1 LDQTG
6 SGSSSLKKFE
16 PKNKKMN
23 LLDQIKSDFSN
34 YAAQAEPGVFFD
46 KRLEAFAELEKS
58 GLPTLK
64 SEEWKYTN
72 LRKIAEGNFTNTCTS
87 NLDAK
92 TLLDAGILNKIKS
105 NKLVF
110 VNGCLFP
117 ELSDFLEEDPNII
130 LSNIAQA
137 RKNHTSIFD
146 AHFGKYIKLEGE
158 GLNAMNTA
166 MMSDG
171 AFVFIPKGKKLK
183 YPLMITNIVDAN
195 SHPVLQQPRNL
206 IIIEAS
212 ASATIIENYIAVGSN
227 SSFTNVVNEIFVDE
241 NASLEH
247 YKVQRAKG
255 ETYNNNYTQ
264 IFQNGNTNI
273 NQVTLTLDGQWVRNN
288 LHFYMNGQNCNSLL
302 YGLYITDGN
311 QFVDNHS
318 RVDHA
323 QPNGFSDE
331 KYKGILKDQS
341 TAVFNGKI
349 MVHLDAQ
356 KTNAYQR
363 NMNIILSND
372 ATVNTKPQLEI
383 FADDVKCT
391 HGATIGQLDE
401 EPMFYL
407 RSRGI
412 SENEAR
418 KMLLNAYADDI
429 AEKIKIPELVQIL
442 EDEIERKL

>member
-1 LDQTG
+1 
-6 SGSSSLKKFE
+6 
-16 PKNKKMN
+16 MN
-23 LLDQIKSDFSN
+23 LFQQIESEFNLYEQQAQKDNFFEYRKS
-34 YAAQAEPGVFFD
+34 AFD
-46 KRLEAFAELEKS
+46 AFQKN
-58 GLPTLK
+58 GLPTTK
-64 SEEWKYTN
+64 HEEWKYTN
-72 LRKIAEGNFTNTCTS
+72 LSKIAEIGFASTCIS
-87 NLDAK
+87 NLDAQS
-92 TLLDAGILNKIKS
+92 LLDAGILNTITANKI
-105 NKLVF
+105 VF

-117 ELSDFLEEDPNII
+117 DLSVWLEEDAELVCTN
-130 LSNIAQA
+130 LANA
-137 RKNHTSIFD
+137 RKAHAAVFE
-146 AHFGKYIKLEGE
+146 AHFGKYLQLEE
-158 GLNAMNTA
+158 GLIAMNSA
-166 MMSDG
+166 LMSDG
-171 AFVFIPKGKKLK
+171 AFVYVPAGKQMKF
-183 YPLMITNIVDAN
+183 PLMITNITDAN
-195 SHPVLQQPRNL
+195 AGHVLQQPRNL
-206 IIIEAS
+206 IVIEKS
-212 ASATIIENYIAVGSN
+212 ASATIIENYIAVGSQ

-255 ETYNNNYTQ
+255 ETYHNNYTQ
-264 IFQNGNTNI
+264 IFQNANTNI

-288 LHFYMNGQNCNSLL
+288 LHFYMNGENCNSLL
-302 YGLYITDGN
+302 YGLYIPDGN

-323 QPNGFSDE
+323 KPNCFSDE
-331 KYKGILKDQS
+331 KYKGILKDKS
-341 TAVFNGKI
+341 VAVFNGKI

-363 NMNIILSND
+363 NQNILLSND

-418 KMLLNAYADDI
+418 KLLLNAFADDI

-442 EDEIERKL
+442 ESEIERKL

>member
-1 LDQTG
+1 
-6 SGSSSLKKFE
+6 
-16 PKNKKMN
+16 MN

-34 YAAQAEPGVFFD
+34 YAAQAEPGVFF
-46 KRLEAFAELEKS
+46 KNRLEAFAELEKF

-64 SEEWKYTN
+64 NEEWKYTS

-92 TLLDAGILNKIKS
+92 ALLDAGILNTIDC

-117 ELSDFLEEDPNII
+117 DLSVLLEEDASI
-130 LSNIAQA
+130 LISNIAEA
-137 RKNHTSIFD
+137 RKKHLAIFET
-146 AHFGKYIKLEGE
+146 HFGKYVALNGE

-166 MMSDG
+166 LMSDG
-171 AFVFIPKGKKLK
+171 AFVFIPKGKALK
-183 YPLMITNIVDAN
+183 YPLMITNIIDAQSQN
-195 SHPVLQQPRNL
+195 VLQQPRNL

-212 ASATIIENYIAVGSN
+212 ASATIIENYVAVGSN
-227 SSFTNVVNEIFVDE
+227 PSFTNVVNEIFVDE

-255 ETYNNNYTQ
+255 ETYHNNYTQ

-288 LHFYMNGQNCNSLL
+288 LHFYMNGENCNSLL
-302 YGLYITDGN
+302 YGLYITDGT

-318 RVDHA
+318 KVDHA
-323 QPNGFSDE
+323 KPNGFSDE
-331 KYKGILKDQS
+331 KYKGILKDKS
-341 TAVFNGKI
+341 TVVFNGKI
-349 MVHLDAQ
+349 MVHKDAQ

-363 NMNIILSND
+363 NTNILLSNE

-412 SENEAR
+412 SEYEAR

>member
-1 LDQTG
+1 
-6 SGSSSLKKFE
+6 
-16 PKNKKMN
+16 MN
-23 LLDQIKSDFSN
+23 LSQQIESDYQLYKN
-34 YAAQAEPGVFFD
+34 QATKDSFFEI
-46 KRLEAFAELEKS
+46 RERAFEAFKNL
-58 GLPTLK
+58 GLPTTK
-64 SEEWKYTN
+64 QEEWKYTN
-72 LRKIAEGNFTNTCTS
+72 LKKIAEGTFTSSCVSDLNAEALI
-87 NLDAK
+87 N
-92 TLLDAGILNKIKS
+92 AGILNKIVS
-105 NKLVF
+105 NKIVF

-117 ELSDFLEEDPNII
+117 ELSVWLDEDAAIVCTN
-130 LSNIAQA
+130 LAAA
-137 RKNHTSIFD
+137 RKTHNSVFMK
-146 AHFGKYIKLEGE
+146 HFGKYAKFEEE

-171 AFVFIPKGKKLK
+171 AFVYLPEGKQLK
-183 YPLMITNIVDAN
+183 YPIMITNICDAT
-195 SHPVLQQPRNL
+195 HAPILQQPRNL
-206 IIIEAS
+206 IILEKFS
-212 ASATIIENYIAVGSN
+212 EATIIENYIAVGNHSA
-227 SSFTNVVNEIFVDE
+227 FTNVVNEIFADD
-241 NASLEH
+241 NSKLEH
-247 YKVQRAKG
+247 YKVQRATG
-255 ETYNNNYTQ
+255 ENYHNNYTQ
-264 IFQNGNTNI
+264 IFQNANTNI

-323 QPNGFSDE
+323 SPNCFSDE
-331 KYKGILKDQS
+331 KYKGVLKDKS

-363 NMNIILSND
+363 NQNILLSD
-372 ATVNTKPQLEI
+372 EATVNTKPQLEI

-412 SENEAR
+412 SEDVAR
-418 KMLLNAYADDI
+418 KLLLNAFADDI

>member
-1 LDQTG
+1 
-6 SGSSSLKKFE
+6 
-16 PKNKKMN
+16 MN
-23 LLDQIKSDFSN
+23 LSQQIESDYQLYKN
-34 YAAQAEPGVFFD
+34 QATKDSFFEI
-46 KRLEAFAELEKS
+46 RERAFEAFKNL
-58 GLPTLK
+58 GLPTTK
-64 SEEWKYTN
+64 HEEWKYTN
-72 LRKIAEGNFTNTCTS
+72 LKKIAEGAFTSSCVSDLNAEALI
-87 NLDAK
+87 N
-92 TLLDAGILNKIKS
+92 AGILNKIVS
-105 NKLVF
+105 NKIVF

-117 ELSDFLEEDPNII
+117 ELSVWLDEDAAIVCTN
-130 LSNIAQA
+130 LAEA
-137 RKNHTSIFD
+137 RKTHNSVFMK
-146 AHFGKYIKLEGE
+146 HFGKYAKFEEE

-166 MMSDG
+166 LMSDG
-171 AFVFIPKGKKLK
+171 AFVYLPEGKQLK
-183 YPLMITNIVDAN
+183 YPIMITNICDAT
-195 SHPVLQQPRNL
+195 HAPILQQPRNL
-206 IIIEAS
+206 IILEKFS
-212 ASATIIENYIAVGSN
+212 EATIIENYIAVGNHSA
-227 SSFTNVVNEIFVDE
+227 FTNVVNEIFADD
-241 NASLEH
+241 NSKLEH
-247 YKVQRAKG
+247 YKVQRATG
-255 ETYNNNYTQ
+255 ENYHNNYTQ
-264 IFQNGNTNI
+264 IFQNANTNI

-323 QPNGFSDE
+323 SPNCFSDE
-331 KYKGILKDQS
+331 KYKGVLKDKS

-363 NMNIILSND
+363 NQNILLSD
-372 ATVNTKPQLEI
+372 EATVNTKPQLEI

-412 SENEAR
+412 SEDVAR
-418 KMLLNAYADDI
+418 KLLLNAFADDI

>member
-1 LDQTG
+1 
-6 SGSSSLKKFE
+6 
-16 PKNKKMN
+16 MN
-23 LLDQIKSDFSN
+23 LTQQIESDYLLYKN
-34 YAAQAEPGVFFD
+34 QATKDSFFEIRD
-46 KRLEAFAELEKS
+46 KAFQAFKNI
-58 GLPTLK
+58 GLPTTK
-64 SEEWKYTN
+64 HEEWKYTN
-72 LRKIAEGNFTNTCTS
+72 LKKIAEGTFSSSCVSDLNA
-87 NLDAK
+87 DA
-92 TLLDAGILNKIKS
+92 LLNAGILNKIVS
-105 NKLVF
+105 NKIVF

-117 ELSDFLEEDPNII
+117 ELSVWLDEDAAIVCTN
-130 LSNIAQA
+130 LAEA
-137 RKNHTSIFD
+137 RKTHTSVFMQ
-146 AHFGKYIKLEGE
+146 HFGKYAKFEEE

-171 AFVFIPKGKKLK
+171 AFIYVPEGKQLK
-183 YPLMITNIVDAN
+183 YPIMVTNICDA
-195 SHPVLQQPRNL
+195 SQAPILQQPRNL
-206 IIIEAS
+206 IILEKFS
-212 ASATIIENYIAVGSN
+212 EATIIENYIAMGHHSA
-227 SSFTNVVNEIFVDE
+227 FTNVVNEIFADE
-241 NASLEH
+241 NSKLEH
-247 YKVQRAKG
+247 YKVQRAAG
-255 ETYNNNYTQ
+255 ENYHNNYTQ
-264 IFQNGNTNI
+264 IFQNANTNI

-302 YGLYITDGN
+302 YGLYITNGS

-323 QPNGFSDE
+323 SPNCFSDE
-331 KYKGILKDQS
+331 KYKGVLKDKS

-363 NMNIILSND
+363 NQNILLSD
-372 ATVNTKPQLEI
+372 EATVNTKPQLEI

-412 SENEAR
+412 PEDVAR
-418 KMLLNAYADDI
+418 KLLLNAFADDI

>member
-1 LDQTG
+1 M
-6 SGSSSLKKFE
+6 SLLE
-16 PKNKKMN
+16 
-23 LLDQIKSDFSN
+23 QIKSDFSD
-34 YAAQAEPGVFFD
+34 YAKQAEQDSFFD
-46 KRLEAFAELEKS
+46 TRAQAFAEFEKI
-58 GLPTLK
+58 GLPTQK
-64 SEEWKYTN
+64 HEEWKYTN
-72 LRKIAEGNFTNTCTS
+72 LRKISEGGFTTTCVS
-87 NLDAK
+87 KIDAK
-92 TLLDAGILNKIKS
+92 TFLEVGILNKIESHKI
-105 NKLVF
+105 VF
-110 VNGCLFP
+110 VNGCLYP
-117 ELSDFLEEDPNII
+117 ELNVILEEEDGVII
-130 LSNIAQA
+130 SNLAQA
-137 RKNHTSIFD
+137 RKNHPNIFN
-146 AHFGKYIKLEGE
+146 AHFGKYAKFEGE

-166 MMSDG
+166 LMSDG
-171 AFVFIPKGKKLK
+171 AFIFVPKGKQLK
-183 YPLMITNIVDAN
+183 HPILVTNIVDATETN
-195 SHPVLQQPRNL
+195 VLQQPRNL
-206 IIIEAS
+206 VIIEES
-212 ASATIIENYIAVGSN
+212 ASATIIENYISMGIN

-241 NASLEH
+241 NAQLEH
-247 YKVQRAKG
+247 YKVQRTGG
-255 ETYNNNYTQ
+255 ESYHNNYTQ

-273 NQVTLTLDGQWVRNN
+273 NQVTLTLNGQWVRNN
-288 LHFYMNGQNCNSLL
+288 LHFYMNGENCNSLL
-302 YGLYITDGN
+302 YGLYIPDGN

-323 QPNGFSDE
+323 KPNCFSDE

-363 NMNIILSND
+363 NQNILLSND

-418 KMLLNAYADDI
+418 KLLLNAFADDI

-442 EDEIERKL
+442 EAEIERKL

>member
-1 LDQTG
+1 M
-6 SGSSSLKKFE
+6 SLSE
-16 PKNKKMN
+16 
-23 LLDQIKSDFSN
+23 QISSDFN
-34 YAAQAEPGVFFD
+34 LYAKQAIKDEFFEL
-46 KRLEAFAELEKS
+46 RQNAFAQFEKN
-58 GLPTLK
+58 GLPTTK
-64 SEEWKYTN
+64 NEEWKYTN
-72 LRKIAEGNFTNTCTS
+72 LRKISEQNFTTSCTS
-87 NLDAK
+87 SLDAK
-92 TLLDAGILNKIKS
+92 SLLDAGILNKIEC
-105 NKLVF
+105 NKIVF

-117 ELSDFLEEDPNII
+117 DLSVWLEDDADII
-130 LSNIAQA
+130 CCSIAEA
-137 RKNHTSIFD
+137 RIKYKDKFM
-146 AHFGKYIKLEGE
+146 AHFGKYAKIEE
-158 GLNAMNTA
+158 GLNAMNTSLL
-166 MMSDG
+166 SDG
-171 AFVFIPKGKKLK
+171 AFVFVPKGKHMKF
-183 YPLMITNIVDAN
+183 PVMISNITDAKEQGI
-195 SHPVLQQPRNL
+195 LQQPRNL
-206 IIIEAS
+206 IVIEKS
-212 ASATIIENYIAVGSN
+212 ASATIVENYVAIGN
-227 SSFTNVVNEIFVDE
+227 HPSFTNVVNEIFVDE
-241 NASLEH
+241 NATLEH

-255 ETYNNNYTQ
+255 ETYHNNYTQ
-264 IFQNGNTNI
+264 IFQNGHTNI

-288 LHFYMNGQNCNSLL
+288 LHFYMNGENCNSLL
-302 YGLYITDGN
+302 YGLYIPDGH

-323 QPNGFSDE
+323 KPNCFSDE

-363 NMNIILSND
+363 NQNILLSNE

-418 KMLLNAYADDI
+418 KLLLNAFADDI
-429 AEKIKIPELVQIL
+429 AEKIKIPELVEIL
-442 EDEIERKL
+442 EAEIERKL

>member
-1 LDQTG
+1 
-6 SGSSSLKKFE
+6 
-16 PKNKKMN
+16 MN
-23 LLDQIKSDFSN
+23 LSQQIESDYQLYKN
-34 YAAQAEPGVFFD
+34 QATKDSFFEI
-46 KRLEAFAELEKS
+46 RERAFEAFKNL
-58 GLPTLK
+58 GLPTTK
-64 SEEWKYTN
+64 HEEWKYTN
-72 LRKIAEGNFTNTCTS
+72 LKKIAEGTFTSSCISDLNAEALI
-87 NLDAK
+87 N
-92 TLLDAGILNKIKS
+92 AGILNKIVS
-105 NKLVF
+105 NKIVF

-117 ELSDFLEEDPNII
+117 ELSVWLDEDAAIVCTN
-130 LSNIAQA
+130 LAAA
-137 RKNHTSIFD
+137 RKTHNSVFMK
-146 AHFGKYIKLEGE
+146 HFCKYAKFEEE

-171 AFVFIPKGKKLK
+171 AFVYLPEGKQLK
-183 YPLMITNIVDAN
+183 YPIMITNICDAT
-195 SHPVLQQPRNL
+195 HAPILQQPRNL
-206 IIIEAS
+206 IILEKFS
-212 ASATIIENYIAVGSN
+212 EATIIENYIAVGNHSA
-227 SSFTNVVNEIFVDE
+227 FTNVVNEIFADD
-241 NASLEH
+241 NSKLEH
-247 YKVQRAKG
+247 YKVQRATG
-255 ETYNNNYTQ
+255 ENYHNNYTQ
-264 IFQNGNTNI
+264 IFQNANTNI

-323 QPNGFSDE
+323 SPNCFSDE
-331 KYKGILKDQS
+331 KYKGVLKDKS

-363 NMNIILSND
+363 NQNILLSD
-372 ATVNTKPQLEI
+372 EATVNTKPQLEI

-412 SENEAR
+412 SEDVAR
-418 KMLLNAYADDI
+418 KLLLNAFADDI

>member
-1 LDQTG
+1 
-6 SGSSSLKKFE
+6 
-16 PKNKKMN
+16 MN
-23 LLDQIKSDFSN
+23 LLDQIKSDYSA
-34 YAAQAEPGVFFD
+34 YAAQAEKDWFFELRN
-46 KRLEAFAELEKS
+46 KAFAELEKC

-64 SEEWKYTN
+64 NEEWKYTSI
-72 LRKIAEGNFTNTCTS
+72 RKIAEGNFSQTCVS
-87 NLDAK
+87 DLDAK
-92 TLLDAGILNKIKS
+92 SLLEAGILNTIVC

-117 ELSDFLEEDPNII
+117 ELSEILEDEPSIVLSSLANSRKEYSTII
-130 LSNIAQA
+130 E
-137 RKNHTSIFD
+137 K
-146 AHFGKYIKLEGE
+146 HFGKYASMVGQGMI
-158 GLNAMNTA
+158 AMNTA
-166 MMSDG
+166 LMSDG
-171 AFVFIPKGKKLK
+171 AFVYVPKGKKMK
-183 YPLMITNIVDAN
+183 YPLMLTNITDATQ
-195 SHPVLQQPRNL
+195 HGIFQQPRNL
-206 IIIEAS
+206 VIIEES
-212 ASATIIENYIAVGSN
+212 AHGSIIENYIAIGSHA
-227 SSFTNVVNEIFVDE
+227 SFTNVVNEIFVDE

-255 ETYNNNYTQ
+255 ETYHNNFTQ
-264 IFQNGNTNI
+264 VFQNGNTNI
-273 NQVTLTLDGQWVRNN
+273 NQVTLSLDGQWIRNN

-318 RVDHA
+318 KVDHA
-323 QPNGFSDE
+323 KPNGYSDE
-331 KYKGILKDQS
+331 KYKGILKDHS

-349 MVHLDAQ
+349 MVHVDAQ

-363 NMNIILSND
+363 NMNILLSND

-412 SENEAR
+412 SELEAR
-418 KMLLNAYADDI
+418 KLLLNAYAADI

-442 EDEIERKL
+442 EEEIERKL